1 MNAEINVTL
10 EELRRKRESLLD
22 FQTNVLN
29 NIKMNFTKI
38 NTTAGRILNE
48 EKYFV
53 ESLKKQTA
61 GLSLT
66 FSHF

>member
-29 NIKMNFTKI
+29 NIKMNLTKI

-48 EKYFV
+48 EKYFE

>member
-29 NIKMNFTKI
+29 NFKMNFTKI

-48 EKYFV
+48 EKYFE

>member
-48 EKYFV
+48 EEYF
-53 ESLKKQTA
+53 EKSLKKQTA